1 MLNGDNGDSAVNTW
15 RPLLSLR
22 EQATSEAMNVVP
34 KTAYR
39 RFLTG
44 GSIEPDDAK
53 SCNGCISASD

>member
-1 MLNGDNGDSAVNTW
+1 
-15 RPLLSLR
+15 LLSLR